1 MGDFQVRGECVKA
14 ASPVLRA
21 ILTPG
26 LMVVMLTAAA
36 SAGPFEHAAAA
47 HRQGDY
53 ATALRIIRPLA
64 RRGYA
69 PAQFKLGLMYV
80 NGNGVPQNYREASK
94 WYRKAAIRG
103 NAAAQRNLGLMLGE
117 GLGVPQDYVEAFKW
131 LRRAAEQND
140 AAAQTSLALCTTS
153 ATAWCRTVLKR

>member
-1 MGDFQVRGECVKA
+1 MLPPGRGILQVRNECVKA
-14 ASPVLRA
+14 ALPVLRA
-21 ILTPG
+21 ILAPG

-69 PAQFKLGLMYV
+69 PAQFKFGLMYV
-80 NGNGVPQNYREASK
+80 SGDGVPQNYREASK

-103 NAAAQRNLGLMLGE
+103 NAAAQRNLGLMFG
-117 GLGVPQDYVEAFKW
+117 Q
-131 LRRAAEQND
+131 
-140 AAAQTSLALCTTS
+140 
-153 ATAWCRTVLKR
+153 